1 VMDRRAAKELF
12 HDAEMLID
20 YESGNDGGLR

>member
-1 VMDRRAAKELF
+1 MDRMAAIELF

-20 YESGNDGGLR
+20 YESDNDGGSR